1 MKKNLLFPLLA
12 ILAATLLLAVLPTE
26 ADAAIYTDTIRLHVL
41 ANSDSAEDQATK
53 LAVRDDL
60 LLTYAKDLGSFRT
73 MKEAEDEV
81 CRLLPEMRA
90 HVNSFLARRGAD
102 YGAEVTFSVEWY
114 ETREY
119 EKFTLP
125 AGYYPSLRV
134 LLGRAEGKNWW
145 CVMFPPLCLDIAT
158 EDAPEDDGLGAY
170 STCERALITGGYRVR
185 FKLLEMVSGAFREKR

>member
-12 ILAATLLLAVLPTE
+12 ILGATLLLAVLPTE

-60 LLTYAKDLGSFRT
+60 LLTYAKDLGAFRT
-73 MKEAEDEV
+73 MQEAEDEV
-81 CRLLPEMRA
+81 CRLLPEIRA

-158 EDAPEDDGLGAY
+158 EDAPEDDGLGTY
-170 STCERALITGGYRVR
+170 SKCERALITGGYRVR

>member
-12 ILAATLLLAVLPTE
+12 ILGATLLLAVLPTE

-81 CRLLPEMRA
+81 CRLLPKMRA
-90 HVNSFLARRGAD
+90 HVNSFLDHRGAD

-158 EDAPEDDGLGAY
+158 EDAPEDDGLGTY
-170 STCERALITGGYRVR
+170 SKGERALITGGYRVR